1 MNAFVAWTSNLPNG
15 MLKAKFLPAELCCS
29 RAEIADGQE
38 ILELGC
44 GWGSLCLYAAAK
56 YPRSRVT
63 AVSNSRTQKKFIDNL
78 CELRGIGNLRVETAD
93 VVSYE
98 ADRKFD
104 RVLSVE
110 MFEHMKNYKVSV
122 GSALDSNTERKL
134 CSRPSHTQDAGAER
148 YYSERIITL
157 QALLAKIAG
166 WMKPGGLLFVHLFT
180 HRLYAYHFEVRGLI
194 QTLLYSRLMQRLGL
208 SATAV
213 VLRWCRMR
221 MRMTGWPSTFS
232 LAAPC
237 PQQTFCTSFRHALLS
252 NALDFSRLVGL

>member
-1 MNAFVAWTSNLPNG
+1 M
-15 MLKAKFLPAELCCS
+15 
-29 RAEIADGQE
+29 
-38 ILELGC
+38 
-44 GWGSLCLYAAAK
+44 AAK

-98 ADRKFD
+98 ADRTFD

-122 GSALDSNTERKL
+122 GSVLHSYRAQAMFKA
-134 CSRPSHTQDAGAER
+134 PSQLRRRRVEGLAES
-148 YYSERIITL
+148 YHSETIITL

-180 HRLYAYHFEVRGLI
+180 HRLYAYHFEVRSLI
-194 QTLLYSRLMQRLGL
+194 
-208 SATAV
+208 
-213 VLRWCRMR
+213 
-221 MRMTGWPSTFS
+221 
-232 LAAPC
+232 
-237 PQQTFCTSFRHALLS
+237 
-252 NALDFSRLVGL
+252 